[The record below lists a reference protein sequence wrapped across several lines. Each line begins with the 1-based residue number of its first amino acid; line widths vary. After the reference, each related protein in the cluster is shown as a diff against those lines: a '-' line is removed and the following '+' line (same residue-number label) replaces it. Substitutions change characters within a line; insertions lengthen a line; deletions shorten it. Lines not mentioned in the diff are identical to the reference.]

1 MPQVTGIRIHPRKDE
16 PSVDLEQCLVEPEG
30 LHGDRRKKAAVHL
43 VAAQESEGVRAN
55 LVVDLDPASLAA
67 SVGHLMTVGEA
78 VLEVGRTSGS
88 CPGVYADVRTPGT
101 VRLGD
106 GVEVSTAR

>member
-1 MPQVTGIRIHPRKDE
+1 MSQVTGIRIHPRKDE
-16 PSVDLEQCLVEPEG
+16 PSVVLEECLVEDEG
-30 LHGDRRKKAAVHL
+30 LQGDRRKKAAVHI
-43 VAAQESEGVRAN
+43 VAAQEAEGVRAN
-55 LVVDLDPASLAA
+55 LVVDLDPDALAA
-67 SVGHLMTVGEA
+67 AVGGLMRVGDA

-106 GVEVSTAR
+106 GVEVSPAG